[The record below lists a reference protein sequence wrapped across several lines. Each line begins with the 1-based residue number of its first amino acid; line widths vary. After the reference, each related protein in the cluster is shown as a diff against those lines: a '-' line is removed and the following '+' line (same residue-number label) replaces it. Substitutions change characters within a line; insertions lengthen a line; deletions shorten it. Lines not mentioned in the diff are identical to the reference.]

1 MKSAQRTLL
10 ITNLFYRTNNPIW
23 AYVTIGFTFGPA
35 ILAFILGKTFW
46 KGLRDFFLHLPGI
59 QLYSHLKYQYK
70 VLSTDKEA
78 KSCYVKAI
86 KAQSEGR
93 DEDAKKLTVEKDKL
107 ELKVHGYQSKLNSFK
122 SHEALAESFPQ
133 TVLQLTI
140 KVKEGISNLKTLGFI
155 GKSAILTSCLTLL
168 LSLSGL
174 IVSLPFY
181 VHGERRIQ
189 FKNFSLLYLNILP
202 LTSIGVLPRLLIWV
216 MFFSAIT
223 LVNAWFAVT
232 ILAPL
237 ILAYFVS
244 YWAILY
250 FYVRPKIIE
259 EKGDDQHQN
268 SR

>member
-1 MKSAQRTLL
+1 M
-10 ITNLFYRTNNPIW
+10 
-23 AYVTIGFTFGPA
+23 
-35 ILAFILGKTFW
+35 
-46 KGLRDFFLHLPGI
+46 HLPGI

-78 KSCYVKAI
+78 KSCDAKAI
-86 KAQSEGR
+86 KAQSDGR
-93 DEDAKKLTVEKDKL
+93 DEDAKKLTFEKDKL

-140 KVKEGISNLKTLGFI
+140 KVKEGISNLKTLGII
-155 GKSAILTSCLTLL
+155 GTSAIVTSCLTLL

-181 VHGERRIQ
+181 VDGKRRIQ

-223 LVNAWFAVT
+223 LVNAWFAATV
-232 ILAPL
+232 LAPL

-259 EKGDDQHQN
+259 EKGDDQQHQN

>member
-1 MKSAQRTLL
+1 MKSAQLVIL
-10 ITNLFYRTNNPIW
+10 ITNLFYRSNNPIW
-23 AYVTIGFTFGPA
+23 GYVTISFTFGPA

-46 KGLRDFFLHLPGI
+46 KGLRDFILHLPGI
-59 QLYSHLKYQYK
+59 QLFPHLYYQYE

-78 KSCYVKAI
+78 KSCDAKAI

-107 ELKVHGYQSKLNSFK
+107 ELEVHDFQSELNSFK
-122 SHEALAESFPQ
+122 SQEALAESFPQ

-140 KVKEGISNLKTLGFI
+140 KVKEGIRNLKTLGFVAM
-155 GKSAILTSCLTLL
+155 SAIVTSCLTLL
-168 LSLSGL
+168 LTLSGL

-181 VHGERRIQ
+181 VHGKRRIQ
-189 FKNFSLLYLNILP
+189 FKNFSLLYMKILP

-223 LVNAWFAVT
+223 LVNSWFAAMVF
-232 ILAPL
+232 APL

-244 YWAILY
+244 Y
-250 FYVRPKIIE
+250 
-259 EKGDDQHQN
+259 
-268 SR
+268 